1 MEHGVGVVGLGH
13 GFGQAGDGKETE
25 DGGMDGSQVPEPT
38 QLLVEGML
46 MKLLAQSPDG
56 TLMCCANETHL
67 KFVDSRFLKLYE
79 TNTPGA
85 IMAASFHPQKYEL
98 FLKIDNRTLIFDLA
112 TKEYR
117 EPDQS
122 DTMIPPEPW
131 QPPQPPPGAVL
142 GPNMQLGGL
151 GMGGEKR
158 RSGSGRPKGSKDK
171 TQRRPRSAAA
181 QEFEKEVVAQL
192 SAFVGADDPSKWN
205 AKKPAIDALKASPMW
220 DSWSK
225 AGLNEQQ
232 LVQFVH
238 RLKAR
243 RMGGD
248 EAEVN
253 QMHQPG
259 FLQGMP
265 NVMMTHHIY
274 NQRVGL

>member
-1 MEHGVGVVGLGH
+1 
-13 GFGQAGDGKETE
+13 
-25 DGGMDGSQVPEPT
+25 
-38 QLLVEGML
+38 

-98 FLKIDNRTLIFDLA
+98 FLKIDNRTLVRQYCSDSSVSLAWRSSLFSTPCSLSPLTATLPLSLLGACELSLRNRLPLQIFDLA

-142 GPNMQLGGL
+142 GPNMQMGALA
-151 GMGGEKR
+151 MGGEKR

-181 QEFEKEVVAQL
+181 QEFEKEVVGQLAQFCGGCFSLCNLMLLFQSHFVRACML
-192 SAFVGADDPSKWN
+192 SLHHALHADC
-205 AKKPAIDALKASPMW
+205 AT
-220 DSWSK
+220 
-225 AGLNEQQ
+225 
-232 LVQFVH
+232 
-238 RLKAR
+238 
-243 RMGGD
+243 RM
-248 EAEVN
+248 
-253 QMHQPG
+253 
-259 FLQGMP
+259 
-265 NVMMTHHIY
+265 
-274 NQRVGL
+274 QR

>member
-1 MEHGVGVVGLGH
+1 
-13 GFGQAGDGKETE
+13 
-25 DGGMDGSQVPEPT
+25 
-38 QLLVEGML
+38 

-142 GPNMQLGGL
+142 GPNVLQGGL
-151 GMGGEKR
+151 GLGGEKR

-192 SAFVGADDPSKWN
+192 SAFCGGSCSCFLCPLPPPSSILS
-205 AKKPAIDALKASPMW
+205 PPPLLSFALRPPSVVFA
-220 DSWSK
+220 
-225 AGLNEQQ
+225 AGTCDLLRSAATPGPCAQTTTSCTQ
-232 LVQFVH
+232 YATALVYDKSVF
-238 RLKAR
+238 A
-243 RMGGD
+243 GGD
-248 EAEVN
+248 S
-253 QMHQPG
+253 
-259 FLQGMP
+259 
-265 NVMMTHHIY
+265 
-274 NQRVGL
+274 GLESKTVSYPAGVPVARAACLSGPVHV